1 MLKKV
6 SELTKDEKI
15 LLLQA
20 IASGEL
26 DRSTINNNTLCA
38 CDYKDFFLGLIVA
51 STSEVRV
58 VVLGEAQTAQKYM
71 FDNIK

>member
-6 SELTKDEKI
+6 RDLNKDEKI

-26 DRSTINNNTLCA
+26 DRSTINENTLCA
-38 CDYKDFFLGLIVA
+38 CGYRDFFLGLMVA
-51 STSEVRV
+51 STSKITVI
-58 VVLGEAQTAQKYM
+58 VLGDAKAAQKYL
-71 FDNIK
+71 FENIK